1 MISDKVLCKTL
12 GHNRSFFAHFKAA
25 GNGRSD
31 VELGNF
37 VLNMRKIKLL
47 HNDALCFWMS
57 ADEYSQGGNEMD
69 NRRVSAGKNVRVRQI
84 PVRVKPKVQIPV
96 TAKKT
101 TFTRKNLPD
110 GDFMMNY
117 YFIRDKKGNLIPA
130 DIEEATHYE
139 RVVYDR
145 DGNVIGS
152 TIGELTDSIRW

>member
-1 MISDKVLCKTL
+1 MESK
-12 GHNRSFFAHFKAA
+12 
-25 GNGRSD
+25 
-31 VELGNF
+31 
-37 VLNMRKIKLL
+37 
-47 HNDALCFWMS
+47 
-57 ADEYSQGGNEMD
+57 
-69 NRRVSAGKNVRVRQI
+69 RVSAGKNIKVRQL

-152 TIGELTDSIRW
+152 TIGELTDSVRW

>member
-1 MISDKVLCKTL
+1 MDKRHTL
-12 GHNRSFFAHFKAA
+12 A
-25 GNGRSD
+25 
-31 VELGNF
+31 E
-37 VLNMRKIKLL
+37 
-47 HNDALCFWMS
+47 
-57 ADEYSQGGNEMD
+57 
-69 NRRVSAGKNVRVRQI
+69 KNIRVRRL

-117 YFIRDKKGNLIPA
+117 YYIRDKEGNLIPA
-130 DIEEATHYE
+130 DIEEATHFE

-152 TIGELTDSIRW
+152 TIGELTDSVRW